1 MEELWNQVLLCRRMG
16 CDAFIEKY
24 NNEQKLKPNYKEKKP
39 RGKKSNYFG
48 KEYEVA
54 LLPDSDDETLPHN
67 IKNCEET
74 NKNKGSLEVF
84 NI

>member
-1 MEELWNQVLLCRRMG
+1 MSGVRIQSTEP
-16 CDAFIEKY
+16 
-24 NNEQKLKPNYKEKKP
+24 PNYFTGSLENVSVSKLLQ
-39 RGKKSNYFG
+39 SNYFG

-74 NKNKGSLEVF
+74 NKNKGRLY
-84 NI
+84 I